1 MRWNNVNVNE
11 ILVKWKYIYDFRMKI
26 LLTFPWSLWEFNLR
40 YLFQKEKQLNFDGT
54 TKLFVITDVNF
65 DIYPELKENSLIMM

>member
-1 MRWNNVNVNE
+1 ME
-11 ILVKWKYIYDFRMKI
+11 IYIYDVRMKI

>member
-11 ILVKWKYIYDFRMKI
+11 ILVKWKYTYDVRMKI

>member
-1 MRWNNVNVNE
+1 ME
-11 ILVKWKYIYDFRMKI
+11 IYIYDVRMKI

-65 DIYPELKENSLIMM
+65 NIYPELKENSLIMM

>member
-1 MRWNNVNVNE
+1 
-11 ILVKWKYIYDFRMKI
+11 MKI